1 MGWQTYSVVDA
12 NAQQEMCGHTINL
25 VENLPK
31 QIEYSTLPKSSC
43 LGVLGIPGITAY
55 IALTHVCQA
64 KEGENIVISSG
75 AGQIG
80 HLIGQIAKILKLNV
94 IGTQLNFKKSMPLG
108 IVSIIVKNALNK
120 MQCILKLKKSINLH
134 RIHWRRR

>member
-1 MGWQTYSVVDA
+1 MENETAKQNNLLININGTYSYIFIHIPQIIYGSMGWQTYSVVNADA
-12 NAQQEMCGHTINL
+12 KQEMCGHTINL

-31 QIEYSTLPKSSC
+31 QIEHGCNLPKSAC

-64 KEGENIVISSG
+64 KAGENIVISSA

-80 HLIGQIAKILKLNV
+80 HLVGQIAKILGLNV
-94 IGTQLNFKKSMPLG
+94 IGKIP
-108 IVSIIVKNALNK
+108 
-120 MQCILKLKKSINLH
+120 
-134 RIHWRRR
+134 